1 MSQCPCKRPREAT
14 VETVQAV
21 CEWLETTID
30 AGGIGL
36 VTADQKQRILSGAM
50 ENQIDGEVLASLDE
64 ADFESL
70 LAVGV
75 FGQRRKLLL
84 RINELVEEGV
94 VSHSA
99 EESEEEEVDLGEK

>member
-1 MSQCPCKRPREAT
+1 MSQCPCKRPRE

-50 ENQIDGEVLASLDE
+50 ENQIDGEVLGSLDE

-75 FGQRRKLLL
+75 FGQRRKLML
-84 RINELVEEGV
+84 RINELVEER
-94 VSHSA
+94 SA
-99 EESEEEEVDLGEK
+99 EEEEVDLGEK